1 MATGFLLVGVG
12 LSAMVGSRP
21 AAMVGHGPSASA
33 TRMPPTPTALARMR
47 GVLPSVQQAALLGST
62 TPARLLLHDFFMAHD
77 DADGAAGGGVSGGL
91 YGGEKSGP
99 TFPLTGPSTLAAG
112 PPAPLLAST
121 LACSSTP
128 HRFVEGGRLGANFVM
143 AHDDADGAAGG
154 GVSGG
159 LYGGE
164 KSGPTFPLTGP
175 STLAA
180 GPPAPLL
187 ASTLACSSTPH
198 RFVEGGRLGAN
209 LGTHDA
215 QARQAAAGGGTG
227 GQSGGPLGGETSLAA
242 GGGETS
248 GATSTLTTA
257 PSTLAA
263 GPPIATVCD
272 VRSGGSLAGGQPG
285 GPLGGETSLAAGGG
299 ETSGATSTF
308 TTAPSTLA
316 AGPPIPTVCD
326 VSIGGN
332 VVRVGSDSTG
342 DY

>member
-47 GVLPSVQQAALLGST
+47 CVLPSVQQAALLGST

-128 HRFVEGGRLGANFVM
+128 HRFVEGGRLGAN
-143 AHDDADGAAGG
+143 
-154 GVSGG
+154 
-159 LYGGE
+159 
-164 KSGPTFPLTGP
+164 
-175 STLAA
+175 
-180 GPPAPLL
+180 
-187 ASTLACSSTPH
+187 
-198 RFVEGGRLGAN
+198 

-227 GQSGGPLGGETSLAA
+227 GQL
-242 GGGETS
+242 
-248 GATSTLTTA
+248 
-257 PSTLAA
+257 
-263 GPPIATVCD
+263 
-272 VRSGGSLAGGQPG
+272 G